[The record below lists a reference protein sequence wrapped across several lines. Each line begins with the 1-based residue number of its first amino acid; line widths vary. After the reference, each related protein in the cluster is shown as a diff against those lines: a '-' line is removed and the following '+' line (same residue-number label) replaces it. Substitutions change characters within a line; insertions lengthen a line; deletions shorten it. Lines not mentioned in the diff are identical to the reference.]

1 MTKHPT
7 SIEVTTGSS
16 VLKTIT
22 EIAGRI
28 EQNDRDYRIAIAAL
42 MFGIIVVL
50 LYSPLRQSEGGD
62 SAGYDYI
69 AQSILRGQMPYRDVV
84 DIKTPGSAY
93 LSALAMAA
101 GKIVGLRDVIAVRL
115 FQALLVGLLSVVT
128 FLVARIYFQ
137 SSMVGLIAFVFPL
150 MSHKFGEWMVVGTQ
164 PKLPMILF
172 GMLSVLFIARDKPLL
187 AGITSMLAFLCWQP
201 GLMFTGSALV
211 IFSRYFTSWRDW
223 RAAKVLLGAALPL
236 VVVFGYF
243 YLRGALGDLWAWTI
257 TFNYSVFRPETH
269 RAPVQALAHLWNV
282 TRRIYGVDVV
292 LVLMGIVG
300 FIVFLVD
307 RIRAKASRSRQQDLF
322 KDAILIPPIVYFAF
336 CIINMQAGPDLIPF
350 IPFIGIFLGWFLVGL
365 GRLISSRFPSRAKP
379 SVTRRDLLIP
389 GFALLAMIFIALGRG
404 AFYRIPPG
412 FTLQD
417 QDAQFKALSDLLGP
431 DDKIYVHGSVELL
444 VLLQR
449 PNLNPYTFLNQGIDR
464 FASSRRAGDFN
475 LILDELEAQRPK
487 LVALSRLRT
496 VSSRDLLE
504 RWVGENYD
512 KLDSFTDSD
521 VYVRKERKL
530 GSHNKL
536 VRRTAVAFSVDR

>member
-1 MTKHPT
+1 MIKQPT

-16 VLKTIT
+16 VLQAIS

-28 EQNDRDYRIAIAAL
+28 EQDDRDYRIAIAAL
-42 MFGIIVVL
+42 LFGIIVVL

-69 AQSILRGQMPYRDVV
+69 AQSILRGQIPYRDVV
-84 DIKTPGSAY
+84 DIKTPVSVY

-128 FLVARIYFQ
+128 FRVARIYFQ

-150 MSHKFGEWMVVGTQ
+150 MSHKFAEWMMVGTQ

-201 GLMFTGSALV
+201 GLMYTGSAFL
-211 IFSRYFTSWRDW
+211 IFSRYLTSWRDW

-243 YLRGALGDLWAWTI
+243 YLHGAFGDLWAWTI

-269 RAPVQALAHLWNV
+269 RAPLHALAHLWSV
-282 TRRIYGVDVV
+282 LRRVYGVDIV
-292 LVLMGIVG
+292 LVLVGVVG
-300 FIVFLVD
+300 FLAFVVD
-307 RIRAKASRSRQQDLF
+307 RIRAKASPSRQQDLF
-322 KDAILIPPIVYFAF
+322 KDAILIPQIVYFGF
-336 CIINMQAGPDLIPF
+336 CIINLQGGPDLLPF
-350 IPFIGIFLGWFLVGL
+350 IPFMGMFLGWLLVGL
-365 GRLISSRFPSRAKP
+365 GRVLSSRLASRAKP
-379 SVTRRDLLIP
+379 IVMRWDLLIP
-389 GFALLAMIFIALGRG
+389 GFALLAMIFVAMGRG
-404 AFYRIPPG
+404 TFYRIPPG

-417 QDAQFKALSDLLGP
+417 QDAQFQALSDLLGP

-464 FASSRRAGDFN
+464 FASSRRSGDFN
-475 LILDELEAQRPK
+475 LILDEMEAQRPK

-496 VSSRDLLE
+496 VASRDLLE
-504 RWVGENYD
+504 RWVSEQYD

-521 VYVRKERKL
+521 VYVRK
-530 GSHNKL
+530 GP
-536 VRRTAVAFSVDR
+536 